1 MKITDCA
8 SDRELH
14 PSLEEQ
20 LKEFRKYLVESTNEM
35 APLKVWQ
42 LQGNGNSELTVSIFC
57 VIKNCRTCSR
67 DIAPMIKCLSSMHR
81 ALG

>member
-1 MKITDCA
+1 MKIIDSSSA
-8 SDRELH
+8 RELH

-42 LQGNGNSELTVSIFC
+42 LQGNGNSEHTTVLSVYF
-57 VIKNCRTCSR
+57 VLLK
-67 DIAPMIKCLSSMHR
+67 IAGLAPGI
-81 ALG
+81 